1 MCVCVYVVCVYA
13 CMWSVGVYVYME
25 GMVRVCDV
33 YVVCVWCVGVGVCVW
48 VCVYVVCWFGRLCV
62 RCGAHK

>member
-25 GMVRVCDV
+25 GMVRLCDV
-33 YVVCVWCVGVGVCVW
+33 CVVCMWCVYGV
-48 VCVYVVCWFGRLCV
+48 
-62 RCGAHK
+62 